1 MANPANFCSVGH
13 GALGVH
19 VALGVIIVPS
29 QPEVA
34 VYVLVFIGVT
44 AAQKR
49 LWSQTQ
55 LLKTAFSLVLAW
67 DNLKQYIS
75 VFVSLSTEP
84 NIDVNELLE
93 GLSKKCWL
101 YLRCTMLRQISKVTK
116 KLRMCSDLPQSVWFV
131 ALSPDR

>member
-67 DNLKQYIS
+67 DHLKQYVS
-75 VFVSLSTEP
+75 VFVSLFDGAIQWT
-84 NIDVNELLE
+84 NLDVNELLE
-93 GLSKKCWL
+93 GL
-101 YLRCTMLRQISKVTK
+101 
-116 KLRMCSDLPQSVWFV
+116 
-131 ALSPDR
+131 